1 MSEQIPS
8 SENNLLYKCSVGL
21 LRSVA
26 IRAQTCR
33 SMGIFVECTYPSKNV
48 QSAMKPKDVKVS
60 NVDMVFASR
69 VQMHGFLNKLLV
81 LCAERSSKK
90 PQLVAI
96 TQTATDE
103 PSKRRQK
110 NSKLLPVRTNP
121 RLWQRAVMIR
131 IALERSRAI

>member
-1 MSEQIPS
+1 MTI
-8 SENNLLYKCSVGL
+8 
-21 LRSVA
+21 LRSAA

-90 PQLVAI
+90 PQTGGKLVDI

-110 NSKLLPVRTNP
+110 NSKLLPVRTHP